1 MTKESISQD
10 IQPGINLTFQTK
22 LMWQSVVKFH
32 KENNHYIENDP
43 ELELVVLVKAASRA
57 QVSHNVL
64 PLL

>member
-1 MTKESISQD
+1 MTKESVSQD
-10 IQPGINLTFQTK
+10 VQPGINLTFQTQ
-22 LMWQSVVKFH
+22 LMWKSVVKLH
-32 KENNHYIENDP
+32 KEKNPYIENDP